1 MPITITAISLL
12 SFLLSLIVVLGFGSK
27 IIKLSEKIGLI
38 NIPLQSK
45 HNTNPQKTP
54 LAGGLFILFSLI
66 PAISL
71 SLFISKQIIITN
83 FTIELFATA
92 FIILIFGIWDDF
104 VGLNAPIKIFGQCL
118 AITIFILM
126 GNSVNIFTNEWLN
139 ILLTIFWLV
148 GITNSF
154 NLIDSREGIVTGIS
168 INTLIILTIASAI
181 SNQLAI
187 TFVSISLLGTC
198 LGLTYFNS
206 IPGKTFLGDSGAQ
219 TLGFLTAALAMTYN
233 PQGYQQ
239 SASWFL
245 PVLLFAV
252 PIFDTT
258 FTVITRLAN
267 GYPIF
272 KGDTNHTYHRL
283 SRILNSDQDAVNLM
297 VLASVLCDI
306 GAFLLL
312 EINNIVSSIL
322 FIVFL
327 LLALFTGF
335 QLAKHDP
342 ENRNQ

>member
-1 MPITITAISLL
+1 MPITTISLL
-12 SFLLSLIVVLGFGSK
+12 SFLLSLIIVLTFGSK
-27 IIKLSEKIGLI
+27 LISFSKKIGLI

-54 LAGGLFILFSLI
+54 LAGGLFILISFI
-66 PAISL
+66 PTITL
-71 SLFISKQIIITN
+71 SLFVSEGVKISNFSFELIIPA
-83 FTIELFATA
+83 L
-92 FIILIFGIWDDF
+92 IILFFGIWDDF
-104 VGLNAPIKIFGQCL
+104 VGLSAPIKLSGQFFAVIL
-118 AITIFILM
+118 FISM
-126 GNSVNIFTNEWLN
+126 GNSVNIFPSEWLN
-139 ILLTIFWLV
+139 VLLTIFWLV

-168 INTLIILTIASAI
+168 INTLIILTIASSL
-181 SNQLAI
+181 SNQFSI
-187 TFVSISLLGTC
+187 TFISISLLGTC

-245 PVLLFAV
+245 PILLFTV

-258 FTVITRLAN
+258 FIVVTRIVKSRH
-267 GYPIF
+267 IF

-283 SRILNSDQDAVNLM
+283 SRILQSDQDAVKTM
-297 VLASVLCDI
+297 VLASIFCDI

-322 FIVFL
+322 FIVFVF
-327 LLALFTGF
+327 LALFTGF
-335 QLAKHDP
+335 LLIKHDP
-342 ENRNQ
+342 GNQ

>member
-1 MPITITAISLL
+1 MPITTISLL
-12 SFLLSLIVVLGFGSK
+12 SFLLSLIIVLGFGSK

-45 HNTNPQKTP
+45 HNINPQKTP
-54 LAGGLFILFSLI
+54 LAGGLLILLSLI
-66 PAISL
+66 STIIL
-71 SLFISKQIIITN
+71 SLFVSKEVKIN
-83 FTIELFATA
+83 SFTIELFAPA
-92 FIILIFGIWDDF
+92 LIILIFGIWDDF
-104 VGLNAPIKIFGQCL
+104 VGLSAPVKLFGQCL
-118 AITIFILM
+118 ATILFIVM
-126 GNSVNIFTNEWLN
+126 GNSVNIFAEEWLN
-139 ILLTIFWLV
+139 ISLTIFWLV

-168 INTLIILTIASAI
+168 INTLIVLTIASVI
-181 SNQLAI
+181 SNQLSIA
-187 TFVSISLLGTC
+187 FVSISLLGTC

-245 PVLLFAV
+245 PILLFAV

-258 FTVITRLAN
+258 FIVITRLVN
-267 GYPIF
+267 GQHIF

-283 SRILNSDQDAVNLM
+283 SRILQSDQDAVNLM
-297 VLASVLCDI
+297 ILTSVIFDI

-312 EINNIVSSIL
+312 EINNILSSIL
-322 FIVFL
+322 FTVFI
-327 LLALFTGF
+327 LLALCAGI
-335 QLAKHDP
+335 QLVKHDP
-342 ENRNQ
+342 GNPNR